1 MVYRSVVVG
10 VQRKI
15 YDLRDVP
22 RENQK
27 ISHFEKHGGQPI
39 SDLTPWE
46 VRPWCT
52 IYESKILRSKD
63 LPIVT

>member
-1 MVYRSVVVG
+1 M
-10 VQRKI
+10 
-15 YDLRDVP
+15 
-22 RENQK
+22 K
-27 ISHFEKHGGQPI
+27 ISKLSEHEGQPI

-63 LPIVT
+63 LPIVTEVGSTLDTLTKAAKDCRKSNVHF